1 MTRTEKLKSR
11 GNVSTP
17 FTGRTDIPPK
27 VVCALSEG
35 QVSLAWTLA
44 EGGAPKAGAHGG
56 ATIPHRGES
65 AAPAP

>member
-44 EGGAPKAGAHGG
+44 EGVVCL
-56 ATIPHRGES
+56 ATAKRGNDNSPSQAEL
-65 AAPAP
+65 ATL

>member
-1 MTRTEKLKSR
+1 MHPVY
-11 GNVSTP
+11 GV
-17 FTGRTDIPPK
+17 RTDIPPE

-35 QVSLAWTLA
+35 QVSLAWTPA
-44 EGGAPKAGAHGG
+44 EGGAPKTGAHGG